1 MSEQLTIEQAVRSGK
16 DFYSLNTGL
25 RFYRKQTTPIS
36 TVRLYD
42 STGAELVF
50 CTDWLDQTFE
60 IIEEKKELT
69 ASEIEAA
76 FNRCSVGAWKNTLLL
91 EDVKRKLIRELGF

>member
-1 MSEQLTIEQAVRSGK
+1 MSEQLTFEQAVRSGK
-16 DFYSLNTGL
+16 DFRCIETLEIFRNHCPETL
-25 RFYRKQTTPIS
+25 RTNS
-36 TVRLYD
+36 TDDLM
-42 STGAELVF
+42 VF
-50 CTDWLDQTFE
+50 CKDWLDLTFE
-60 IIEEKKELT
+60 IIEVKKELT